1 MRSFRPRRS
10 CVTPV
15 LYLPSRRDISASNIV
30 RFFAQ
35 VPPSNSEM
43 LQQWSQWSLFLLV
56 SILVLAVSPLLDT
69 NIDFRYQASSHGAR
83 KFIPSVTLAYCHYD
97 VCNPPT
103 VQTIWL
109 IWLFC
114 TTGLWSHWPPR
125 LISRSPD
132 SNNHAPKSEEY
143 NCKPQGPNWSCIREG
158 GVFASVPGFRLLPF
172 NGKAKY
178 WRPSIQLRLWII
190 LRIICIVSC
199 RVSAN
204 SWV

>member
-1 MRSFRPRRS
+1 MRSFRLRRS

-83 KFIPSVTLAYCHYD
+83 KFIPSVTLAYRHYD
-97 VCNPPT
+97 VCNPLT

-132 SNNHAPKSEEY
+132 SNNHAPKRRNMIASLKDLIEVVFVKEGSSLPSPASGCFHLMERL
-143 NCKPQGPNWSCIREG
+143 NIDARRFNWDCG
-158 GVFASVPGFRLLPF
+158 LF
-172 NGKAKY
+172 
-178 WRPSIQLRLWII
+178 
-190 LRIICIVSC
+190 
-199 RVSAN
+199 
-204 SWV
+204 